1 MAGGLMRATLQMFR
15 AGRVLNEALQD
26 AGLDSGELY
35 ITNAV
40 KHFKWQPR
48 GKRRLHKRRD
58 AAEVAAC
65 NHWLDAEVAQIKPR
79 IIVALGAS
87 ALRAVAG
94 LTDSIE
100 SARELRIPHAS
111 GAQVVCTYHPAAI
124 LRAEPAESDVLREH
138 LTVDLR
144 RARELAA

>member
-1 MAGGLMRATLQMFR
+1 LQ
-15 AGRVLNEALQD
+15 N
-26 AGLDSGELY
+26 AGLNRSELY

-48 GKRRLHKRRD
+48 GKRRLHKRPD

-65 NHWLDAEVAQIKPR
+65 NHWLEAEVEQLKPR

-87 ALRAVAG
+87 ALRAVTG

-100 SARELRIPHAS
+100 SVRKLQISHAS
-111 GAQVVCTYHPAAI
+111 GARIVCTYHPAAI
-124 LRAEPAESDVLREH
+124 LRAAPTEAAELRQH
-138 LTVDLR
+138 LIGDLR